1 MQGFVYRWYDKS
13 NGKLYVGS
21 HKGAP
26 DDGYLGGGTLF
37 IRAYNKRPDSFVRE
51 ILYQG
56 ENYREL
62 EQLILD
68 LEDAANNNNY
78 YNLVNKA
85 WGGSGYG
92 EVNPFYGKKHS
103 QKTKAEL
110 SKKRKGKKCSKELKR
125 KMALVKTKYYIY
137 CGVNGKSYQTQ
148 DDCALDLSISKNTIW
163 WYLNGKRTNK
173 YKLKKIPKTKSEEIV

>member
-1 MQGFVYRWYDKS
+1 VEGIVYRWYDKS

-21 HKGAP
+21 HKGTP

-37 IRAYNKRPDSFVRE
+37 RRAYNKRPESFVRE

-68 LEDAANNNNY
+68 VEDAANNDNY

-85 WGGSGYG
+85 WGGSAYG
-92 EVNPFYGKKHS
+92 EHNPFYGKKHS
-103 QKTKAEL
+103 QKTKDL
-110 SKKRKGKKCSKELKR
+110 MSKKRKGKKHSKEVIRNMSLS
-125 KMALVKTKYYIY
+125 KTKYHIY
-137 CGVNGKSYQTQ
+137 CGINSKTYETQGDCAEDLNIGKS
-148 DDCALDLSISKNTIW
+148 TIW
-163 WYLNGKRTNK
+163 TYLNGTRKNK
-173 YKLKKIPKTKSEEIV
+173 YKLEKRPVEEGI

>member
-21 HKGAP
+21 HKGMP

-37 IRAYNKRPDSFVRE
+37 RRAYNKRPDSFIRE

-68 LEDAANNNNY
+68 VEDAANNDNY

-85 WGGSGYG
+85 WGGAGYG
-92 EVNPFYGKKHS
+92 KVNPFYGKKHS
-103 QKTKAEL
+103 QKTKDAW
-110 SKKRKGKKCSKELKR
+110 SKKRKGKKHSKELTK
-125 KMALVKTKYYIY
+125 KITLALNKYKIF
-137 CGVNGKSYQTQ
+137 CGVNGKIYETQ
-148 DDCALDLSISKNTIW
+148 GDCALDLNIAKSTIW
-163 WYLNGKRTNK
+163 CYLNGTRTNK
-173 YKLKKIPKTKSEEIV
+173 YKLEKVPKKNNELV